1 MQRGLQRRM
10 LLACGGLAVL
20 VGAAF
25 LVLIATLLSA
35 RSTQAARTRSE
46 QVIAQANLL
55 EQQVLNLETDARRFA
70 ITHHGVYL
78 RPLVDANRNLSV
90 TATRLVALDTD
101 DRPGAEH
108 LKAAVQQY
116 AETYATLVITAAA
129 RNPAAARTLVLQ
141 GADERQFERLQLQ
154 FATYRNHEQAES
166 DASRRRADHQETLAI
181 VVGAIGLVGSLVLIG
196 LFGFFVVRRVIDPI
210 RRVAQATERLASG
223 ALGERVEAGG
233 DDEIGELAR
242 NFNTMA
248 ESIETQ
254 QRELAGQNRDLE
266 RLATVLRSVLDSTV
280 DGIVLTDMHGNV
292 QLANRP
298 LRRFAEELGLAGRG
312 TVVAQLLGVA
322 DRMADKERFIETM
335 ERLRDHPDEPSAD
348 EFELSDPYRVFIGF
362 TSPVR
367 GDDGGL
373 MGRIWTL
380 REVTQERELDRLK
393 DDFVATVSHELR
405 TPLTSMMGFLEIVR
419 DGEAGDLNDEQK
431 RFLSIVH
438 RSSER
443 LQRLVGDLLFVARLD
458 ASGLDLRLEHR
469 VPLGEIVSEAVESAS
484 AYARS
489 RKVTLRAD
497 PEGDVRVRA
506 DRERLSQLVGNLIS
520 NGLKFTPAGGSVIAR
535 VFAENGHA
543 VLEIEDTGIGIPYA
557 EQERL
562 FQRFFRSSNATE
574 QAIPG
579 TGLGLAI
586 TKAIAEAHDGSM
598 SVRSTPGEGTCFR
611 LELPLEG

>member
-10 LLACGGLAVL
+10 LLACGGLALL

-25 LVLIATLLSA
+25 VVLIATLLSA

-78 RPLVDANRNLSV
+78 HPLVAANQNLTVTANRLVVLDSDNR
-90 TATRLVALDTD
+90 TNAQRLRT
-101 DRPGAEH
+101 
-108 LKAAVQQY
+108 AVQLY
-116 AETYATLVITAAA
+116 AQTYATLVITAAA
-129 RNPAAARTLVLQ
+129 RDPATARTLVLQ
-141 GADERQFERLQLQ
+141 GADERQFERLQQQ

-166 DASRRRADHQETLAI
+166 DEARTRADHQESLAI
-181 VVGAIGLVGSLVLIG
+181 VVGAVGLVGSLFLIG
-196 LFGFFVVRRVIDPI
+196 VFGLFVVRRVIDPV
-210 RRVAQATERLASG
+210 RRVAHATERLASG
-223 ALGERVEAGG
+223 ELGERVEAGG
-233 DDEIGELAR
+233 RDEIGELGR

-312 TVVAQLLGVA
+312 KVVDQLLAAA
-322 DRMADKERFIETM
+322 DRMADKERYIETM

-458 ASGLDLRLEHR
+458 ASGLDLRLEHQ
-469 VPLGEIVSEAVESAS
+469 VPLGEIVTEAVESAS

-489 RKVTLRAD
+489 RKVTLRAEPD
-497 PEGDVRVRA
+497 RDVRIRA
-506 DRERLSQLVGNLIS
+506 DRERISQLVGNLIS
-520 NGLKFTPAGGSVIAR
+520 NGLKFTPAGGAVTAR

-611 LELPLEG
+611 LELPLDE

>member
-1 MQRGLQRRM
+1 MFIASAT
-10 LLACGGLAVL
+10 LALL

-25 LVLIATLLSA
+25 AVLIATLLNA
-35 RSTQAARTRSE
+35 RDVQRQRTSSE
-46 QVIAQANLL
+46 MVIAEANLL
-55 EQQVLNLETDARRFA
+55 EQQVLNLETDARRYA
-70 ITHHGVYL
+70 ITNHGVYL
-78 RPLVDANRNLSV
+78 QPLINSNKTIGSIADRVVR
-90 TATRLVALDTD
+90 LDTD
-101 DRPGAEH
+101 NKSQAEH
-108 LKAAVQQY
+108 LRTAVKQY
-116 AETYATLVITAAA
+116 AQTYTSLVITAAA
-129 RNPAAARTLVLQ
+129 RSPVAARELVVS
-141 GADERQFERLQLQ
+141 GAGERQLDQLRIEFSAYIQ
-154 FATYRNHEQAES
+154 RNQTDSDQA
-166 DASRRRADHQETLAI
+166 RNRAGRAETLAI
-181 VVGAIGLVGSLVLIG
+181 VVGAISLLTSLVLIG
-196 LFGFFVVRRVIDPI
+196 IFSIYISRRIVSPVT
-210 RRVAQATERLASG
+210 RVADATERLAAG
-223 ALGERVEAGG
+223 ELGERVEVQGE
-233 DDEIGELAR
+233 DEIGELAR

-280 DGIVLTDMHGNV
+280 DGIVLTDLQGNV

-298 LRRFAEELGLAGRG
+298 MRRFAEEVGLPGRG
-312 TVVAQLLGVA
+312 NVLDQLLGIA
-322 DRMADKERFIETM
+322 DRMSDTARYTATM
-335 ERLRDHPDEPSAD
+335 ERLRDHPDEESAD
-348 EFELSDPYRVFIGF
+348 EFELADPYRVFIGF
-362 TSPVR
+362 TAPVR

-419 DGEAGDLNDEQK
+419 DGEAGDLNAEQE

-458 ASGLDLRLEHR
+458 ASGLDLQLEHR
-469 VPLGEIVSEAVESAS
+469 VPLGDVVSEAVESAS
-484 AYARS
+484 AFARS
-489 RKVTLRAD
+489 RKITLRAEPD
-497 PEGDVRVRA
+497 GEVRVRA
-506 DRERLSQLVGNLIS
+506 DRERLGQLVGNLIS
-520 NGLKFTPAGGSVIAR
+520 NGLKFTPAGGTVTAR
-535 VFAENGHA
+535 VFSEADNA
-543 VLEIEDTGIGIPYA
+543 VLEVEDTGIGIPYA

-586 TKAIAEAHDGSM
+586 TKAIAEAHGGSM
-598 SVRSTPGEGTCFR
+598 SVRSSPGEGTCFR
-611 LELPLEG
+611 LELPLEH